1 MSELF
6 VKQECEDINIYH
18 TTANMN
24 KLQIKEEG
32 NIELSEIYH
41 YHNDNQ
47 NLNDEDV
54 ELHFKEELELK
65 PDEPIQSPSHELAR
79 YFLLGSKDLSW
90 PLTRATYCHL

>member
-18 TTANMN
+18 TANMN

-32 NIELSEIYH
+32 NIELGEIYH

-65 PDEPIQSPSHELAR
+65 PDEEPIQSPS
-79 YFLLGSKDLSW
+79 YMSW
-90 PLTRATYCHL
+90 QDIFC

>member
-6 VKQECEDINIYH
+6 VKQECEDVNISH
-18 TTANMN
+18 TANMN

-65 PDEPIQSPSHELAR
+65 PDEPIQSPSYRVGKIFFAR
-79 YFLLGSKDLSW
+79 V
-90 PLTRATYCHL
+90 

>member
-32 NIELSEIYH
+32 NIELSETYH
-41 YHNDNQ
+41 YHNDDQ
-47 NLNDEDV
+47 NLNG
-54 ELHFKEELELK
+54 ELMLNYTLK
-65 PDEPIQSPSHELAR
+65 KNLNSRMRSPYRVHLM
-79 YFLLGSKDLSW
+79 SW
-90 PLTRATYCHL
+90 QDI

>member
-18 TTANMN
+18 TANMN

-32 NIELSEIYH
+32 NIELGEIDH
-41 YHNDNQ
+41 YHNDDQ

-65 PDEPIQSPSHELAR
+65 PDEPIQSPS
-79 YFLLGSKDLSW
+79 YMSW
-90 PLTRATYCHL
+90 QDIFC

>member
-1 MSELF
+1 
-6 VKQECEDINIYH
+6 
-18 TTANMN
+18 MN

-41 YHNDNQ
+41 YHNDDQ

-65 PDEPIQSPSHELAR
+65 PDEEPIQSPSHELAR

-90 PLTRATYCHL
+90 PLTRATSHL